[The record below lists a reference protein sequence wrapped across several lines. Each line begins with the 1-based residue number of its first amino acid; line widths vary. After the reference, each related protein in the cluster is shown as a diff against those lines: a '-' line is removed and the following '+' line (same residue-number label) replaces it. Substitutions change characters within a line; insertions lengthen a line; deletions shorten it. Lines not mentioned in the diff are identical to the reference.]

1 MEIRLKKKR
10 KLSFLG
16 AILIGLLPAAAC
28 NLPVRAIQPSY
39 DSDRATLVA
48 SLFNTQTP
56 DSSLNPVQPLATDVS
71 ALPTAQISPFQ
82 SLATIGPGETAATFY
97 LTPPP
102 EIFFYYSLPGDTLP
116 ALTKRFAVAPQ
127 QIVSQG
133 QLPPTGFI
141 PVGQV
146 LTIPNLFEKTT
157 PAYALLPDSEIVFGP
172 STIDFDIQEWI
183 RKENGYLAAYSETVE
198 QDTLSGAEIV
208 HRVAL
213 ETSINPRILL
223 AVLDFRAG
231 WVSGQPSPARKINFP
246 IGFEVPQ
253 YTGLYKE
260 LILTARQLTIGY
272 YGWRSGDIT
281 QITFTDS
288 SQIRIAPTLNAGS
301 AAIQY
306 LFATLYKPVE
316 WEKALYLPDSFI
328 QFYQSRYGDPWQRAV
343 VVEPIL
349 PADLQQ
355 PVLELP
361 FLPGLNW
368 SFSGGPHIAWGTGS
382 PRGALDFAPAST
394 TAGCTVSSVWATASA
409 PGLVIRSDNAVVIL
423 DLDGDG
429 FEQTGWVLLY
439 LHIAEQDRIPAG
451 TWLETDDY
459 IGHPSC
465 EGGKAT
471 GTHVHITR
479 KYHGEWIS
487 ADGPVPFTMSG
498 WQVTAGDL
506 PFSGTLTKDGLIVT
520 SRPDG
525 SHTSII
531 RR

>member
-1 MEIRLKKKR
+1 MKKKR
-10 KLSFLG
+10 KLSFFWI
-16 AILIGLLPAAAC
+16 ILIGLLPAAAC

-56 DSSLNPVQPLATDVS
+56 DSSLKPVQPLATAVS

-82 SLATIGPGETAATFY
+82 GLATIGPGETAPSFF

-102 EIFFYYSLPGDTLP
+102 EIFFYHSLPGDTLP
-116 ALTKRFAVAPQ
+116 ALGKRFTVVPE

-133 QLPPTGFI
+133 QLPQTGFI
-141 PVGQV
+141 PIGQA
-146 LTIPNLFEKTT
+146 LTIPNLLDKTT

-172 STIDFDIQEWI
+172 STIDFDIQDWI
-183 RKENGYLAAYSETVE
+183 RKENGYLSAYSETVE

-281 QITFTDS
+281 QISFTDQ

-306 LFATLYKPVE
+306 LFATLYKPFE
-316 WEKALYLPDSFI
+316 WEKALYAPDSFI

-343 VVEPIL
+343 AVEPIL
-349 PADLQQ
+349 SADLQQ
-355 PVLELP
+355 PALELP

-368 SFSGGPHIAWGTGS
+368 SFSGGPHISWGTGS

-439 LHIAEQDRIPAG
+439 LHIAQQDRVPAG
-451 TWLETDDY
+451 TWLETDDH

-471 GTHVHITR
+471 GTHIHITR
-479 KYHGEWIS
+479 KYHGEWVS

-506 PFSGTLTKDGLIVT
+506 PFSGTLAKDGLIVT

>member
-1 MEIRLKKKR
+1 M
-10 KLSFLG
+10 
-16 AILIGLLPAAAC
+16 PAVAC
-28 NLPVRAIQPSY
+28 NLPLSAIQPSF
-39 DSDRATLVA
+39 DSENATLAA
-48 SLFNTQTP
+48 SLFNTQSP
-56 DSSLNPVQPLATDVS
+56 EPPQNPEQPLATTEFS
-71 ALPTAQISPFQ
+71 LPTAQISPFQ
-82 SLATIGPGETAATFY
+82 GLGTMEPGEIESSFFLA
-97 LTPPP
+97 PPP
-102 EIFFYYSLPGDTLP
+102 EIYFYYALPGDTLP
-116 ALTKRFAVAPQ
+116 ALANRFNVTPE

-133 QLPPTGFI
+133 QLPATGFI
-141 PVGQV
+141 PIGQA
-146 LTIPNLFEKTT
+146 LTIPNLFDRTT
-157 PAYALLPDSEIVFGP
+157 PAYALFPDSEIIFGP
-172 STIDFDIQEWI
+172 STIDFDIQDWI
-183 RKENGYLAAYSETVE
+183 RKKNGYLASYSETVE
-198 QDTLSGAEIV
+198 QEILSGAEIV
-208 HRVAL
+208 QRVAL

-223 AVLDFRAG
+223 AVLDYRAG

-281 QITFTDS
+281 QISFTDR

-301 AAIQY
+301 AAVQY
-306 LFATLYKPVE
+306 LFATLYKPLE
-316 WEKALYLPDSFI
+316 WEKALYAPDSFI
-328 QFYQSRYGDPWQRAV
+328 QFYQSHYGDPWQRALS
-343 VVEPIL
+343 VEPIL
-349 PADLQQ
+349 SADLQQ
-355 PVLELP
+355 PTLELP

-394 TAGCTVSSVWATASA
+394 TAGCNVSSAWVTASA
-409 PGLVIRSDNAVVIL
+409 PGLVIRSDNGIVIL

-439 LHIAEQDRIPAG
+439 LHIAEQDRVSPG
-451 TWLETDDY
+451 TWLATDDH

-479 KYHGEWIS
+479 KYHGEWVS
-487 ADGPVPFTMSG
+487 AEGPVPFIMSG
-498 WQVTAGDL
+498 WLVTAGDL
-506 PFSGTLTKDGLIVT
+506 PYSGTLTKDGLIVT
-520 SRPDG
+520 SQPNG

-531 RR
+531 SR

>member
-1 MEIRLKKKR
+1 M
-10 KLSFLG
+10 
-16 AILIGLLPAAAC
+16 LIGLLPALAC
-28 NLPVRAIQPSY
+28 NLPVRAIQPSVEAQW
-39 DSDRATLVA
+39 ATIVA
-48 SLFNTQTP
+48 SVDKNQLP
-56 DSSLNPVQPLATDVS
+56 DLSINPDPSAATAVA
-71 ALPTAQISPFQ
+71 ALPTVQISPFQ
-82 SLATIGPGETAATFY
+82 GLSTLQPGETAASLFLEALPGT
-97 LTPPP
+97 
-102 EIFFYYSLPGDTLP
+102 FFYQSLPGDTLP
-116 ALTKRFAVAPQ
+116 ALAKRFDLPPE

-133 QLPPTGFI
+133 WLPPTGFI
-141 PVGQV
+141 PIGQV
-146 LTIPNLFEKTT
+146 LSLPNQFDKTT
-157 PAYALLPDSEIVFGP
+157 PAYALLPDSEIILGP
-172 STIDFDIQEWI
+172 STIGFDIQDWI
-183 RKENGYLAAYSETVE
+183 RKENGYLAAYSEIVDQE
-198 QDTLSGAEIV
+198 TLSGAEIV

-223 AVLDFRAG
+223 AVLDYRAG

-246 IGFEVPQ
+246 IGFEVPA

-260 LILTARQLTIGY
+260 LILAARQLSIGY

-281 QITFTDS
+281 QLSFTDR

-306 LFATLYKPVE
+306 LFATLYRPSE
-316 WEKALYLPDSFI
+316 WEKALYAPDSFL
-328 QFYQSRYGDPWQRAV
+328 QFYQFRYGDPWQRAIA
-343 VVEPIL
+343 VEPIL

-355 PVLELP
+355 PALELP

-409 PGLVIRSDNAVVIL
+409 PGLVTRSDNAVVIL

-439 LHIAEQDRIPAG
+439 LHIAEQDRVSAG
-451 TWLETDDY
+451 TWLKTDEP

-465 EGGKAT
+465 EGGKST
-471 GTHVHITR
+471 GTHVHMTR
-479 KYHGEWIS
+479 KYNGEWIS
-487 ADGPVPFTMSG
+487 AEGPVPFILSG
-498 WQVTAGDL
+498 WQATAGDL
-506 PFSGTLTKDGLIVT
+506 PYVGTLTKDGLVVT

-531 RR
+531 QR